1 MFFFL
6 ILFKGLF
13 KMKRIH
19 FVNLYSK
26 SNLLPVLF
34 GVVVIF
40 ILYAFL
46 VNSDYEWYIML
57 LLNGF
62 ALILLSRVFWYKILV
77 QYNTDRISMRIN
89 SKRHLTLKFDD
100 LTEIRYN
107 TDELLLTE
115 NTKRHRIGLDGIN
128 PKDIQKLIQILVK
141 RSDAVYKDLEGLYYY
156 E

>member
-1 MFFFL
+1 
-6 ILFKGLF
+6 
-13 KMKRIH
+13 MKRIH